1 MGERK
6 TAVVTGAG
14 DGIGRAIAVRLGKDG
29 FHVYVT
35 DMDIGRAQETA
46 GIITAAGGAA
56 CACEMNVL
64 NADQIRAVV
73 DQVISE
79 HDRIDVWCNNAGVSS
94 MRNCWEM
101 TEKDWDFNM
110 DINAKGVFLCTIAFL
125 PQMMKQRKGK
135 IINTASIA
143 SLRSDPLLSCYCASK
158 WAVAGYSRTIAKEM
172 GPYGITCNYV
182 CPGIVSTSMNS
193 RETKWS
199 ADIQGKTVEQVH
211 QDMLDL
217 IPLGKFTTPEDVAGV
232 VSFLA
237 GPDSDGINGAQM
249 TVTGGMEA

>member
-1 MGERK
+1 MSNRK

-14 DGIGRAIAVRLGKDG
+14 SGIGRAIACRLGRDG
-29 FHVYVT
+29 FYVYVT
-35 DMDIGRAQETA
+35 DMNLSAAEETA
-46 GIITAAGGAA
+46 ALITSAGGNAG
-56 CACEMNVL
+56 ACEMNIL
-64 NADQIRAVV
+64 NRDQIQAVV
-73 DQVISE
+73 DRAVAETGS
-79 HDRIDVWCNNAGVSS
+79 IDVWCNNAGVSS
-94 MRNCWEM
+94 MHNCWEM

-110 DINAKGVFLCTIAFL
+110 DINAKGVFLCTISFL
-125 PQMMKQRKGK
+125 PQMMKQGSGK

-172 GPYGITCNYV
+172 GPYGITCNYI
-182 CPGIVSTSMNS
+182 CPGIVSTSMNE

-199 ADIQGKTVEQVH
+199 AGIQGKTPEQVH

-217 IPLGKFTTPEDVAGV
+217 IPTGRFTTPEEVANV
-232 VSFLA
+232 ASFLA
-237 GPDSDGINGAQM
+237 GPDSDGINGAQL

>member
-1 MGERK
+1 MNKQK

-14 DGIGRAIAVRLGKDG
+14 SGIGRAIACRLGRDR
-29 FHVYVT
+29 FCVYVT
-35 DMDIGRAQETA
+35 DMNLKAAKETA
-46 GIITAAGGAA
+46 AMIMDAGGSAG
-56 CACEMNVL
+56 ACEMNIL
-64 NADQIRAVV
+64 DKDQ
-73 DQVISE
+73 
-79 HDRIDVWCNNAGVSS
+79 IDVWCNNAGVSS
-94 MRNCWEM
+94 MQNCWEM

-110 DINAKGVFLCTIAFL
+110 NINAKGVFLCTISFL
-125 PQMMKQRKGK
+125 PQMMKQKSGK

-172 GPYGITCNYV
+172 GPYGITCNYI
-182 CPGIVSTSMNS
+182 CPGIVSTSMNE

-199 ADIQGKTVEQVH
+199 ALIQGKTPEQVH

-217 IPLGKFTTPEDVAGV
+217 IPTGKFTTPEEVANV

-237 GPDSDGINGAQM
+237 GPDSDGINGAQL
-249 TVTGGMEA
+249 TITGGMEA